1 MRPWFIVA
9 LFCVV
14 LSAGCSTLVAEPARV
29 LPPRSIPLQIVFNN
43 TYDNGFVRI
52 NETVWLKP
60 YAVDAMGGLPGV
72 RQELDKVG
80 PESEAAGRRF
90 DGLTTWGLRWGF
102 NFNRTDTSCSLRN
115 ATIDLEAVITLPELE
130 QNDLTAAETELWQ
143 GYVQALRAHE
153 DGHVNIYR
161 VGAQELSNDF
171 LAVGEMPDC
180 EQLRSRLSALGDAK
194 LQRLAVADQNYDAQ
208 TGHGAIFPTQE

>member
-1 MRPWFIVA
+1 MRPWFLVA
-9 LFCVV
+9 LLCAV

-29 LPPRSIPLQIVFNN
+29 QPPRSIPLQIVFNN
-43 TYDNGFVRI
+43 TYDNDFVRI
-52 NETVWLKP
+52 TETVWLKP
-60 YAVDAMGGLPGV
+60 YAVDAEGGLPGV

-102 NFNRTDTSCSLRN
+102 NFNRSDTSCSLRN

-130 QNDLTAAETELWQ
+130 ENDLSTTELELWQ
-143 GYVQALRAHE
+143 GYVQALRTHE

-161 VGAQELSNDF
+161 TGAQELSDDF

-180 EQLRSRLSALGDAK
+180 EQLRSKLSALGTAK
-194 LQRLAVADQNYDAQ
+194 LHGLAQRDRDYDAQ